1 MCGGGVTQ
9 EDTILHE
16 STSGGA
22 FTALCDA
29 FFKIHSDGVV
39 WGVAL
44 NQEMQVVHECAMSLE
59 DCSKFRSSKYVQ
71 SQIGN
76 AHKQVERALKNN
88 QAVLFTG
95 TPCQVASLKKY
106 LNKDYSKLYTQA
118 IVCHG
123 VPSAKLWIDYLTY
136 LEKKYGHVIDANF
149 RSKRNG
155 WENYCFEAKLESGET
170 IYDNHF
176 LMAFG
181 GNIALRPSCSRC
193 TFKYPNYEADIVL
206 GDFWNMGVID
216 PRIYNA
222 KGVSMVIG
230 MTEKGKMLFD
240 LAKQKMF
247 GRYFQI
253 ADLYKSQKGISSS
266 APQSPKHDFF
276 LANVKPENFDLF
288 VKRVTKLSIYRK
300 VRRFA
305 AKWYRKAL
313 KWIKT
318 NIMR

>member
-1 MCGGGVTQ
+1 MVIYRVIEKLHLTHIVDRDVVSYIIACVGTIVGAVFFSVIAQKCIKEVKSERILSFMLDYYSIPLTTANYEKLQDFDVLVCGSDQIWKYQVFLW
-9 EDTILHE
+9 EDGHLYRIYLDNGE
-16 STSGGA
+16 
-22 FTALCDA
+22 LCKA
-29 FFKIHSDGVV
+29 EYMYIHFFCRP
-39 WGVAL
+39 
-44 NQEMQVVHECAMSLE
+44 M
-59 DCSKFRSSKYVQ
+59 KYVYGDEQ
-71 SQIGN
+71 CNRYIMYPDIVKPYTN
-76 AHKQVERALKNN
+76 AITENYV
-88 QAVLFTG
+88 
-95 TPCQVASLKKY
+95 
-106 LNKDYSKLYTQA
+106 
-118 IVCHG
+118 
-123 VPSAKLWIDYLTY
+123 
-136 LEKKYGHVIDANF
+136 
-149 RSKRNG
+149 KRNG
-155 WENYCFEAKLESGET
+155 TQGKL
-170 IYDNHF
+170 IF
-176 LMAFG
+176 LLKM
-181 GNIALRPSCSRC
+181 I
-193 TFKYPNYEADIVL
+193 
-206 GDFWNMGVID
+206 W
-216 PRIYNA
+216 YNRKKFTVEKILKNLSHA